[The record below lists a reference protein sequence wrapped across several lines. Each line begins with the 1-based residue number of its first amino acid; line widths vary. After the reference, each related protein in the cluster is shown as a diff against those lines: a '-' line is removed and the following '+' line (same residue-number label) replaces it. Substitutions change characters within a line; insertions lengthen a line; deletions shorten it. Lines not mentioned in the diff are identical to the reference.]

1 MNAWV
6 LAGGMCRMWR
16 PSRSAE
22 TASALDVPICPGF
35 SCEHLAFDQKHDI
48 MLWVAKHADGR
59 LDKVVWRACLSQ
71 DYAMVVQDRCVGTA
85 STTKK
90 QRRNARRA

>member
-1 MNAWV
+1 MLLLTRG
-6 LAGGMCRMWR
+6 LAGGIFRMWR

-35 SCEHLAFDQKHDI
+35 RCEHLAFDQKHDI

-59 LDKVVWRACLSQ
+59 LDKVVWRASLSQ
-71 DYAMVVQDRCVGTA
+71 DYAMVMQDRCAGTV
-85 STTKK
+85 STKRQTVR
-90 QRRNARRA
+90 Q